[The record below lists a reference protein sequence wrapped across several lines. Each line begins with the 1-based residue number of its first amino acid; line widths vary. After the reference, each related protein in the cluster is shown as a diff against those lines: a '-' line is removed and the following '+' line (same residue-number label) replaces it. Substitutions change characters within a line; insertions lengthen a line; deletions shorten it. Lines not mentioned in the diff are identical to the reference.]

1 MTHHANPT
9 KILHTILENIAYKA
23 ESNDVT
29 LYSVYPLTD
38 TPRIQPIPRLYKN
51 HLIGLFLEL
60 KLLSTR
66 GHQLRTRSVDKWN
79 ELISQQSYTFNQ
91 SKINRKTTIEL
102 SVKPV
107 NTLQV
112 EKERGNKLTVADK
125 LFLDELREKYI
136 RHCNI
141 NDDAS
146 DRNDCASKKRCSAS
160 LHINAVEQEEEVQQ
174 SLVTSHSKNKRMRT
188 YHVGTSKFAVN
199 VPRQVHVQSVY
210 SHTQLLSRLDTF
222 EAENKKMRERIHELE
237 AVHENETNKIEK
249 LTLELGNAQ
258 ITIDFLQ

>member
-1 MTHHANPT
+1 M
-9 KILHTILENIAYKA
+9 
-23 ESNDVT
+23 
-29 LYSVYPLTD
+29 LT
-38 TPRIQPIPRLYKN
+38 TCGTQ
-51 HLIGLFLEL
+51 
-60 KLLSTR
+60 
-66 GHQLRTRSVDKWN
+66 QRTRSVDKWN
-79 ELISQQSYTFNQ
+79 AFVPEKSYTFNQ
-91 SKINRKTTIEL
+91 SRINRKTTIEL

-146 DRNDCASKKRCSAS
+146 DGNDCASKKRCSAS

-237 AVHENETNKIEK
+237 AIHENETNKIEK
-249 LTLELGNAQ
+249 LTLELGDAQ
-258 ITIDFLQ
+258 ITIDSLESKTNELKRNLACDPMQHPMKNSRGKRDTRLPSRMVE